1 MDVNSLLMVPPW
13 EWPDDA
19 GEIILETLTNKP
31 AVESDRL
38 TAAELAGEIVVMND
52 ELAEALLAIV
62 GNGAE
67 SDELRSTAAI
77 GLGPVLEQGYMELF
91 DEDGFDD
98 PEDVPIS
105 LDTFRKLRD
114 ALHELYLDESHPKYV
129 RRRILEASVRSP
141 QEWHGSAV
149 KAAYASGDKDWM
161 VTAVFSM
168 GYLKG
173 FDEQI
178 LEALESAD
186 PDIHIQAVVAAG
198 NHEMDAAWSHVVELV
213 ESPATPK
220 PLLLAAIEAVGK
232 IRPHEAGPILD
243 DLGDSED
250 EDIAAAAD
258 EAMSMARAMSGES
271 LDEDEDGD
279 GNWLN

>member
-1 MDVNSLLMVPPW
+1 MDVNSLLIVPPW

-19 GEIILETLTNKP
+19 GEIILETLTHKP

-38 TAAELAGEIVVMND
+38 TAAELASEMVVMNE

-62 GNGAE
+62 RDHAE
-67 SDELRSTAAI
+67 SEELRGTAAI
-77 GLGPVLEQGYMELF
+77 GLGPVLEQGDWELID
-91 DEDGFDD
+91 DEGFDD
-98 PEDVPIS
+98 PEGVPIS

-114 ALHELYLDESHPKYV
+114 SLHDLYLDESLPKDV

-141 QEWHGSAV
+141 QEWHLSAV

-161 VTAVFSM
+161 VTAIFSM
-168 GYLKG
+168 GYLQG
-173 FDEQI
+173 FEEQI
-178 LEALESAD
+178 LEALQSDD
-186 PDIHIQAVVAAG
+186 PEIHYQAIMAAG
-198 NHEMDAAWSHVVELV
+198 SREVDAAWSHVVELV
-213 ESPATPK
+213 QSPATSK

-232 IRPHEAGPILD
+232 IRPREAGSILV

-258 EAMSMARAMSGES
+258 EAMSDAQALSEES
-271 LDEDEDGD
+271 PGVDDDGS
-279 GNWLN
+279 WLN